1 MPTTEELVER
11 LHSEGLRVTRQR
23 RAVLTVLC
31 RSAGVMTPLEIH
43 AEGVKLMPDLGL
55 ATVYR
60 TLDLLENEGWL
71 RKVHD
76 PARGEGFVLSTAS
89 HGHHILCTQCGV
101 VAEFSTCLLAE
112 TIAGAGRETG
122 FSIQEH
128 RLELLGL
135 CRDCSQRTKRAGGGA
150 DQ

>member
-1 MPTTEELVER
+1 
-11 LHSEGLRVTRQR
+11 
-23 RAVLTVLC
+23 
-31 RSAGVMTPLEIH
+31 
-43 AEGVKLMPDLGL
+43 MPDLGL

-71 RKVHD
+71 RRVHD
-76 PARGEGFVLSTAS
+76 PVRGEGFVLSMAS

-122 FSIQEH
+122 FCIQEH

-135 CRDCSQRTKRAGGGA
+135 CRECSQRAKKSAGGECE
-150 DQ
+150 